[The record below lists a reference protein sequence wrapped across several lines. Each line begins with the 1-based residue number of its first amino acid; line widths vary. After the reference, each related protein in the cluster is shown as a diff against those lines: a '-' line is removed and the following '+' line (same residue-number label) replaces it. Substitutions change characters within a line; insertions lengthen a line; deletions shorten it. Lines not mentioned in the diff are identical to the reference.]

1 MKMYSIGQFSIM
13 FQMNKKTLRY
23 YDEIGLFKPAFINEN
38 NQYRYYGEEQISIM
52 KEIIRLKNIGISLD
66 EIKEIINSKKNI
78 QIKECYNRR
87 LEEIKKEKEI
97 LEKQIQ
103 LIEKYNQE
111 KQNKDDNCF
120 LIIEKG
126 YFIQD
131 GIVYYMNVDC
141 EMDEINDY
149 IGLFYERAKGV
160 LLQGTH
166 IFKMNVDKDSK
177 SIVEIFAY
185 ASEAKNE
192 SVRKQ
197 EKEMCL
203 KVDCKEMKERFE
215 GYRILFEYINKNDYE
230 VKNIYEKYHMLEGRM
245 QVTIIASIR
254 DNDNIVN

>member
-1 MKMYSIGQFSIM
+1 MYSIGQFSIM
-13 FQMNKKTLRY
+13 FQINKKTLRY
-23 YDEIGLFKPAFINEN
+23 YDEIGLFKPAFVNEN
-38 NQYRYYGEEQISIM
+38 NQYRYYEEEQISVM

-66 EIKEIINSKKNI
+66 EIKEIINSKNNV

-87 LEEIKKEKEI
+87 LEEIKKEKQI

-111 KQNKDDNCF
+111 KHDTENYCF
-120 LIIEKG
+120 PIVEKG
-126 YFIQD
+126 YFIHE

-141 EMDEINDY
+141 ELDEINDY
-149 IGLFYERAKGV
+149 ISQFYERAKGV
-160 LLQGTH
+160 LLQGPH

-185 ASEAKNE
+185 ASKTQNE
-192 SVRKQ
+192 STRKQ

-203 KVDCKEMKERFE
+203 KVDCTEMKERLE
-215 GYRILFEYINKNDYE
+215 GYRVLFEHINKNDYE
-230 VKNIYEKYHMLEGRM
+230 IKNIYEKYHMLEGRM

-254 DNDNIVN
+254 DNDNVIN